1 MHQKAQTMV
10 YTVIWALP
18 LSNHD
23 AGTNTKSKSK
33 GRSRGRR
40 QRGFGLVTDVSWAQ
54 VCFFIFTLI
63 FAHIIY

>member
-1 MHQKAQTMV
+1 MWRDVSGAVGGGGSDGRWTV
-10 YTVIWALP
+10 VSSDNTVIWALP

-40 QRGFGLVTDVSWAQ
+40 QWGFGLVTDVS
-54 VCFFIFTLI
+54 
-63 FAHIIY
+63 